1 MKVHM
6 KNRKL
11 ALVLKRV
18 GIISIAIYVL
28 YTFFAQQQTLNAYKA
43 DEKRYQEQIAEEE
56 EKNEE
61 LSRTKSNINSKEY
74 IEEIARDKLD
84 MYLPNEK
91 VYIDTSK

>member
-1 MKVHM
+1 M
-6 KNRKL
+6 KNKKL
-11 ALVLKRV
+11 MLILKRV
-18 GIISIAIYVL
+18 AIVAIAVYVI
-28 YTFFAQQQTLNAYKA
+28 YTFFTQQQTLNAYKA
-43 DEKRYQEQIAEEE
+43 DEERYQQQIAEEK

-61 LSRTKSNINSKEY
+61 LNQTKSNINSKEY